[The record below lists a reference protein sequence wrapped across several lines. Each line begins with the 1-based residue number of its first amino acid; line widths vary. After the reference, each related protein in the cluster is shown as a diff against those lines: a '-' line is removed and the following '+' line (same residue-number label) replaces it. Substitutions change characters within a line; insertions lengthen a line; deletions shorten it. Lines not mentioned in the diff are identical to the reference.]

1 MRRKRKNKD
10 IIKSITAVL
19 LNYTC
24 PNVKSKKVKVGLSRM
39 ILPACLPKRLGQ
51 QMFVALGYGCV
62 H

>member
-1 MRRKRKNKD
+1 MSPFTEKVSELIYLAGN
-10 IIKSITAVL
+10 IYCTVV
-19 LNYTC
+19 
-24 PNVKSKKVKVGLSRM
+24 NVKSKKVKVGLSRM

>member
-1 MRRKRKNKD
+1 MLELIYLGN
-10 IIKSITAVL
+10 IYCTVV
-19 LNYTC
+19 
-24 PNVKSKKVKVGLSRM
+24 NVKSKKVKVGLSRM